1 MVDLLLGWL
10 VAWAESTT
18 GTRCRAILRETM
30 NMSFLKP
37 LQNLSEAKDAFAL
50 GLSTE
55 RLHKLVGSQLDNDR
69 SRNGYQSHNDSL
81 DDSRAVP
88 TLNLRPKRVKHT
100 VKMEHNVFIVEGRRL
115 RYAVSDNYGD
125 TPLVSV
131 VAPKDVA
138 SNSGRAAGRNTID
151 KDVVN
156 MDRTGNGA
164 GNRTGKSV
172 TSAVDR
178 SAMKG
183 ASNKSASN
191 KSASNIYPLQDNS
204 EEMWAVNLHGFFA
217 GGGMYWEESRY
228 LAEGLGLRVLAPS
241 LPGFGGSDPL
251 PWAKVNVYE
260 IAGQVHLLMDHLG
273 IENAL
278 LMGHSMGGAI
288 AIAFAEMYPDRTL
301 GVIYRDG
308 AATPAWRKRSGI
320 IVEALRPIAPDVANA
335 TDLVAALVADLPDML
350 IGRRRAET
358 IRALFPDFRRNVRS
372 LGRTIPV
379 GAMLFTIDMTG
390 DVHDL
395 VEKGD
400 IPLLPIWGCF
410 DRIANYATAEEFE
423 EVSGSKVLWV
433 PGGHSWMLARPSAQ
447 LDVLTRTF
455 RGKAFLADVML
466 RRATVA

>member
-1 MVDLLLGWL
+1 ML
-10 VAWAESTT
+10 
-18 GTRCRAILRETM
+18 
-30 NMSFLKP
+30 FLKP
-37 LQNLSEAKDAFAL
+37 LQNLSEAKDALAL
-50 GLSTE
+50 GLSTGLSTE
-55 RLHKLVGSQLDNDR
+55 RLHKLTGSQSDNGQ
-69 SRNGYQSHNDSL
+69 SRNGHQSYNDSL
-81 DDSRAVP
+81 DAGRAVP

-100 VKMEHNVFIVEGRRL
+100 VNMEHNVFIVEGRRM

-125 TPLVSV
+125 TPLASV
-131 VAPKDVA
+131 ALPEDVA
-138 SNSGRAAGRNTID
+138 SDSGWAAGNPYSI
-151 KDVVN
+151 KDES
-156 MDRTGNGA
+156 
-164 GNRTGKSV
+164 K
-172 TSAVDR
+172 
-178 SAMKG
+178 
-183 ASNKSASN
+183 
-191 KSASNIYPLQDNS
+191 
-204 EEMWAVNLHGFFA
+204 EMWVVNLHGFFA

-260 IAGQVHLLMDHLG
+260 IAGQVRLLMDHLG

-301 GVIYRDG
+301 GIIYRDG
-308 AATPAWRKRSGI
+308 AATPAWRKRSGL
-320 IVEALRPIAPDVANA
+320 IVEVLRPIAPDVANA

-350 IGRRRAET
+350 IGRRRTET
-358 IRALFPDFRRNVRS
+358 IRAIFPDFRRNVRS

-423 EVSGSKVLWV
+423 EVSTSKVLWV

-447 LDVLTRTF
+447 LDVLTRTA
-455 RGKAFLADVML
+455 RGKVFLADVML
-466 RRATVA
+466 RRAMVA

>member
-1 MVDLLLGWL
+1 ML
-10 VAWAESTT
+10 
-18 GTRCRAILRETM
+18 
-30 NMSFLKP
+30 FLKP
-37 LQNLSEAKDAFAL
+37 LQNLSEAKDALAL
-50 GLSTE
+50 GLSTGLSTE
-55 RLHKLVGSQLDNDR
+55 RLHKLTGSQSDNGQ
-69 SRNGYQSHNDSL
+69 SRNGHQSYNDSL
-81 DDSRAVP
+81 DAGRAVP

-100 VKMEHNVFIVEGRRL
+100 VNMEHNVFIVEGRRM

-125 TPLVSV
+125 TPLASV
-131 VAPKDVA
+131 ALPEDVA
-138 SNSGRAAGRNTID
+138 SDSGWAAGNPYSI
-151 KDVVN
+151 KDES
-156 MDRTGNGA
+156 
-164 GNRTGKSV
+164 K
-172 TSAVDR
+172 
-178 SAMKG
+178 
-183 ASNKSASN
+183 
-191 KSASNIYPLQDNS
+191 
-204 EEMWAVNLHGFFA
+204 EMWVVNLHGFFA

-260 IAGQVHLLMDHLG
+260 IAGQVRLLMDHLG

-301 GVIYRDG
+301 GIIYRDG

-423 EVSGSKVLWV
+423 EVSGSKILWV

-447 LDVLTRTF
+447 LDLLTRTS
-455 RGKAFLADVML
+455 RGRAFLADVML

>member
-1 MVDLLLGWL
+1 M
-10 VAWAESTT
+10 
-18 GTRCRAILRETM
+18 RCRAILRETM

-37 LQNLSEAKDAFAL
+37 LHTLHTLSEAKDTLAW

-55 RLHKLVGSQLDNDR
+55 RLHKLISSQLDNGQ
-69 SRNGYQSHNDSL
+69 SRNGSQSYNSSL
-81 DDSRAVP
+81 DAGRAVP

-100 VKMEHNVFIVEGRRL
+100 VHMEHNVFVVEGRRL

-125 TPLVSV
+125 TPLMSV

-138 SNSGRAAGRNTID
+138 SNSGRAAGKNIID
-151 KDVVN
+151 KDVIN
-156 MDRTGNGA
+156 MDRA
-164 GNRTGKSV
+164 GNRTGNSV
-172 TSAVDR
+172 ANPVGR
-178 SAMKG
+178 SAIKGTSIKG
-183 ASNKSASN
+183 AG
-191 KSASNIYPLQDNS
+191 NIYPLQDDS
-204 EEMWAVNLHGFFA
+204 EEMWVVSLHGFFA

-251 PWAKVNVYE
+251 PWAKVNIYE
-260 IAGQVHLLMDHLG
+260 IAGQVRLLMDHLG

-288 AIAFAEMYPDRTL
+288 AIAFAEMYPDHTL
-301 GVIYRDG
+301 GIIYRDG
-308 AATPAWRKRSGI
+308 AATPAWRKRSGL

-350 IGRRRAET
+350 IGRRRTET

>member
-1 MVDLLLGWL
+1 
-10 VAWAESTT
+10 
-18 GTRCRAILRETM
+18 M

-37 LQNLSEAKDAFAL
+37 LQNLNEAKDALAW

-55 RLHKLVGSQLDNDR
+55 RLHKLIGSQLDNDK
-69 SRNGYQSHNDSL
+69 SRNGYQSYNNSL
-81 DDSRAVP
+81 DNSRAVP
-88 TLNLRPKRVKHT
+88 TLNLRPKRVKHA

-131 VAPKDVA
+131 VLPDDAGSDSGWDAGRDTLDKEKDVINM
-138 SNSGRAAGRNTID
+138 NS
-151 KDVVN
+151 V
-156 MDRTGNGA
+156 
-164 GNRTGKSV
+164 GNRAGKSI
-172 TSAVDR
+172 TSAVGR
-178 SAMKG
+178 STIKG
-183 ASNKSASN
+183 SGIKSAVNKSAIN
-191 KSASNIYPLQDNS
+191 KSAGNPYPLQDNS
-204 EEMWAVNLHGFFA
+204 EEMWVVNLHGFFA

-251 PWAKVNVYE
+251 PWNKVNIYE
-260 IAGQVHLLMDHLG
+260 IAGQVRLLMDHLG
-273 IENAL
+273 IEDAL

-301 GVIYRDG
+301 GIIYRDG
-308 AATPAWRKRSGI
+308 AATPAWRKRSGL
-320 IVEALRPIAPDVANA
+320 IVEVLRPIAPDVANA
-335 TDLVAALVADLPDML
+335 TDLIAALVADLPDML
-350 IGRRRAET
+350 IGRRRTET

-390 DVHDL
+390 DVQDL

-423 EVSGSKVLWV
+423 EASDHKVLWV

-447 LDVLTRTF
+447 LDVLTRTS
-455 RGKAFLADVML
+455 RGRAFLADVML
-466 RRATVA
+466 RRAMVA